1 VLRQPYGHAALFVSI
16 RPGAKLVDN
25 PLNIAALCEQYGV
38 AHLELFGPATSS
50 EFNPGF
56 SDVDFLF
63 ELDAQTQGSRA
74 RRWIE
79 LAEALDS
86 LRRVS

>member
-1 VLRQPYGHAALFVSI
+1 MLRQLYGHAALLVSI
-16 RPGAKLVDN
+16 RPGAKLFDN
-25 PLNIAALCEQYGV
+25 PPNIAALCERYGV
-38 AHLELFGPATSS
+38 AHLELFGSATSS

-63 ELDAQTQGSRA
+63 ELDAQTQGFRA
-74 RRWIE
+74 CRWIE
-79 LAEALDS
+79 LAEALHS